1 MTPDMVVALARDS
14 GMLVLMVGGPILGAG
29 LVTGLAVS
37 VLQAVTQI
45 QEQTL
50 SFIPKLIVTFLVLG
64 FMGNWMI
71 GQLLTYTVGLFSNL
85 ALYAH

>member
-14 GMLVLMVGGPILGAG
+14 GMVVLMVAGPILGAG
-29 LVTGLAVS
+29 LVTGLVVS

-50 SFIPKLIVTFLVLG
+50 SFIPKLVVVFAVLAFL
-64 FMGNWMI
+64 GNWMI
-71 GQLLTYTVGLFSNL
+71 GQLLTYTVGLLSNL
-85 ALYAH
+85 ALYAR

>member
-1 MTPDMVVALARDS
+1 MTPDMVVVLARDS
-14 GMLVLMVGGPILGAG
+14 GMLVLMIAGPILGAG

-50 SFIPKLIVTFLVLG
+50 SFIPKLIVVFVVLA
-64 FMGNWMI
+64 FMGHWMI
-71 GQLLTYTVGLFSNL
+71 GQLLTYTSGLLSNL
-85 ALYAH
+85 PLYAR

>member
-14 GMLVLMVGGPILGAG
+14 GMLVLMVAGPILGAG
-29 LVTGLAVS
+29 LVAGLAVS

-50 SFIPKLIVTFLVLG
+50 SFIPKLVVTFVVLG
-64 FMGNWMI
+64 LMGNWMI
-71 GQLLTYTVGLFSNL
+71 GHLLTFTVGLLSNL